1 MNIKW
6 YDIDIE
12 LFIMIM
18 KNIYIEKWS
27 MMIYDLKICL
37 KVKIQNKKIN
47 SRQISKYTYKYS
59 FKNKN

>member
-1 MNIKW
+1 
-6 YDIDIE
+6 
-12 LFIMIM
+12 
-18 KNIYIEKWS
+18 

-47 SRQISKYTYKYS
+47 SRQISKYTYEYS